1 MADLTLSGYDLSLV
15 DGDLP
20 WIDGL
25 DAVAQDCAMT
35 LRTFLEETPYDRSAG
50 VPYLQVIFQRGV
62 SLYQARFILTE
73 ILLAVDLV
81 DAVLELDL
89 DLDTTARTLAVTG
102 RLQALD
108 SEFPINV
115 TVNP

>member
-1 MADLTLSGYDLSLV
+1 MADLTLSNYDLQIV

-25 DAVAQDCAMT
+25 DAVAQDATMT

-50 VPYLQVIFQRGV
+50 VPYLQVIFQKGV
-62 SLYQARFILTE
+62 SLFAVRFIVVE
-73 ILLAVDLV
+73 VLLAVDLI

-89 DLDTTARTLAVTG
+89 ALDSATRSLAITG
-102 RLQALD
+102 RLQALGE
-108 SEFPINV
+108 EFPINV
-115 TVNP
+115 TVA